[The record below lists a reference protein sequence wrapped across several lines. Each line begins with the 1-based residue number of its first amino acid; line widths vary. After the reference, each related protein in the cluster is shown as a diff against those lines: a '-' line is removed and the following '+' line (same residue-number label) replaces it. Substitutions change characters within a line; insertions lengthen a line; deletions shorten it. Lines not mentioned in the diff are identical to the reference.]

1 MRAIRGMHWNAFCG
15 TRDDEKRV
23 EHNAAAITKHLLIL
37 PENSRGETPHAAL
50 PMVSTSSAAT
60 FLWSL
65 LDCYASQQ
73 WGLGWAGLLETLY
86 YPNNDNLTCRCQE
99 AAFWLTERR
108 KEDGEM
114 FWEKQQI
121 SWPHRVFTLVYCC
134 QVHPVICRFTHNPF
148 RNAGIHLYKATRV
161 IY

>member
-37 PENSRGETPHAAL
+37 PENSRGETPHTAL
-50 PMVSTSSAAT
+50 PMVSTSAAAT
-60 FLWSL
+60 FPWVL

-99 AAFWLTERR
+99 AAFWLTERG
-108 KEDGEM
+108 KKDGEM

-134 QVHPVICRFTHNPF
+134 QVTPVICRFTHNPF
-148 RNAGIHLYKATRV
+148 RNAGIHLYKATTV
-161 IY
+161 I